1 MLQQMAD
8 RHELD
13 FTYSLTDR
21 IIRLSLGELPDFSGA
36 KFDGDFSLS
45 LEQAQRRK
53 HEYVA
58 EQVGI
63 GPGRR
68 LLDLGC
74 GWGPLL
80 AYARS
85 RGAVGVGLTLSSAQL
100 RACRRH
106 GLEVHL
112 EDAREIDRARLGT
125 FDAVASLGAFE
136 HFCSPDDFQAGRQEE
151 IYRDLFARTSSV
163 LPPGGRFY
171 VQTMVF
177 GPNMS
182 PASQVDLELLRAVPP
197 RDSDEWYIALLGRQ
211 FPGSW
216 PPFGQEQIIR
226 CARPHFTLVASI
238 SGRLDYIETINRWN
252 ARIGTPSF
260 RKTLLKLQLLPRW
273 LTSADFRL
281 AFTSGVSANQVCFQ
295 RELLDHYR
303 LVFETTRRNTAVAA
317 QRAR

>member
-1 MLQQMAD
+1 MAD
-8 RHELD
+8 RIDLD

-21 IIRLSLGELPDFSGA
+21 MIRLSLGELPDFSGA
-36 KFDGDFSLS
+36 KFDGDFSLT
-45 LEQAQRRK
+45 LEEAQARK

-80 AYARS
+80 AFVRAR
-85 RGAVGVGLTLSSAQL
+85 GGVGVGVTLSAAQVA
-100 RACRRH
+100 ACRRH
-106 GLEVHL
+106 GLDVYL
-112 EDAREIDRARLGT
+112 EDARELDRERFGT
-125 FDAVASLGAFE
+125 FDAAASLGAFE
-136 HFCSPDDFQAGRQEE
+136 HFCAPEDYQAGRQEE
-151 IYRDLFARTSSV
+151 IYRDFFARVATV

-171 VQTMVF
+171 LQTMVF
-177 GPNMS
+177 GRNMI
-182 PASQVDLELLRAVPP
+182 PAAQIDLEALRAVPP
-197 RDSDEWYIALLGRQ
+197 RDTDEWYIALLGRQ

-216 PPFGQEQIIR
+216 LPFGQEQVISS
-226 CARPHFTLVASI
+226 AAPHFRLVSSI

-252 ARIGTPSF
+252 ALIGAPSF
-260 RKTLLKLQLLPRW
+260 RKTLLKMRLMPRW
-273 LTSADFRL
+273 LTSHDFRL

-303 LVFETTRRNTAVAA
+303 LVFENLG
-317 QRAR
+317 